1 MSDKGSSPRGLTGKM
16 EPEIVVESRDVTED
30 NKEMRT
36 GLGELENRETNTTS
50 KGDRKKVRWS
60 I

>member
-1 MSDKGSSPRGLTGKM
+1 M